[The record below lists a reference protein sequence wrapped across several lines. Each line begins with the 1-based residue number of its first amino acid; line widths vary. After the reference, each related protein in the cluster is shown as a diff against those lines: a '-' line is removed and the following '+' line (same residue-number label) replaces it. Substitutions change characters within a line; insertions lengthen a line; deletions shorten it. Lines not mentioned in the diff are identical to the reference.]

1 MAAINRRDVVLGV
14 GAAAGL
20 AAAGGGR
27 GVAAVAAGT
36 PDPREVLRR
45 LRLTGPPE
53 DGFLAR
59 LGRAASAPV
68 PLPAGSPRASQVVE
82 GRVLVKAD
90 AAGRAFAHGLAF
102 TCSPRVL
109 NRFAVGGVPLV
120 ARRFCY
126 SADEIGWAPGRG
138 FPVYAGY
145 APRYEYAA
153 GAYYREAK
161 AHQLVPVIGGQ
172 GYFTG
177 CQPADVCEAP
187 AAGPVG
193 FDVNDTHYDDNDGA
207 YVVTVWSWS

>member
-27 GVAAVAAGT
+27 GLAAAAAGT

-45 LRLTGPPE
+45 IRLTGAAA
-53 DGFLAR
+53 DDFLAR

-68 PLPAGSPRASQVVE
+68 PLPPGPGRPAQTVE
-82 GRVLVKAD
+82 GRVVTAE

-109 NRFAVGGVPLV
+109 NRFAIGGVPLV
-120 ARRFCY
+120 AHRFCF
-126 SADEIGWAPGRG
+126 SADEVAWAPGRG

-145 APRYEYAA
+145 APRYEYAP

-161 AHQLVPVIGGQ
+161 AHQLVPVVEGR